1 MSESEN
7 KKGCTPCEAGKY
19 QDQKEKAMC
28 KSCPSGKWSNKVQGT
43 DPATTECIDCLPGKT
58 SYSGSI
64 ACFLCG
70 KGKYAPMYKSES
82 CTECEKNTYSDDENT
97 NKRTCQTCPTGY
109 ETLGTGAGACSK
121 IPGLVQAEDCT
132 ASQYLNDTNST
143 IPFCAS
149 CPLGA
154 SCEGPVTWEN
164 VTAKYGWWRLHDAST
179 RPPDCLTTETNQK
192 SLQPTCAFQECLY
205 PHACHG
211 KPNPGHYK
219 LKRTNADRS
228 NELYD
233 PAHELSNFTETC
245 DETKGYKN
253 NCTDKHGNIARCH
266 LCATCIGVGDRRYK
280 RKGSGTECQLCP
292 SVSANRMWLGV
303 GVVGMIFGT
312 AVLIFLE
319 ITSETSIDETSDT
332 VKKIIL
338 NFLQVSCCCCVCL
351 FLARLNT
358 CFYFFVRLSL

>member
-1 MSESEN
+1 
-7 KKGCTPCEAGKY
+7 
-19 QDQKEKAMC
+19 
-28 KSCPSGKWSNKVQGT
+28 VQ
-43 DPATTECIDCLPGKT
+43 PIQ
-58 SYSGSI
+58 GS
-64 ACFLCG
+64 A
-70 KGKYAPMYKSES
+70 
-82 CTECEKNTYSDDENT
+82 
-97 NKRTCQTCPTGY
+97 
-109 ETLGTGAGACSK
+109 ACSK

-132 ASQYLNDTNST
+132 SSQYLNDTNST
-143 IPFCAS
+143 IPLFCAS

-154 SCEGPVTWEN
+154 SCEGPVTWKQ
-164 VTAKYGWWRLHDAST
+164 VTAKYGWWRVHDASE
-179 RPPDCLTTETNQK
+179 RPPDCLNTNANQK

-253 NCTDKHGNIARCH
+253 NCTDTHGNVARCH

-338 NFLQVSCCCCVCL
+338 NFLQVSCCCSRILVSCKTKHMFL
-351 FLARLNT
+351 FL
-358 CFYFFVRLSL
+358 C

>member
-1 MSESEN
+1 MCHALNAWREPIRPLKAYPMLMDATN
-7 KKGCTPCEAGKY
+7 VPRVDIQRKKA
-19 QDQKEKAMC
+19 
-28 KSCPSGKWSNKVQGT
+28 
-43 DPATTECIDCLPGKT
+43 
-58 SYSGSI
+58 
-64 ACFLCG
+64 
-70 KGKYAPMYKSES
+70 
-82 CTECEKNTYSDDENT
+82 
-97 NKRTCQTCPTGY
+97 
-109 ETLGTGAGACSK
+109 
-121 IPGLVQAEDCT
+121 
-132 ASQYLNDTNST
+132 NST

-154 SCEGPVTWEN
+154 SCEGPVTWKQ

-179 RPPDCLTTETNQK
+179 RPPDCLNTNANQK
-192 SLQPTCAFQECLY
+192 SLQPTCAFQECFY

-211 KPNPGHYK
+211 KPNPGQYK
-219 LKRTNADRS
+219 LKRTKADRS

-253 NCTDKHGNIARCH
+253 NCTDKNGNVARCH

-338 NFLQVSCCCCVCL
+338 NFLQVSCCCSRILVCCKTKHMFL
-351 FLARLNT
+351 FL
-358 CFYFFVRLSL
+358 C